1 MSKKVFVTRPSL
13 PPLKEFLPYL
23 ENIWENGILANN
35 GPFHQE
41 LEKTIA
47 DYLGV
52 KYISLFANGTLALIT
67 ALKALKIRGEVITT
81 PFSFVATS
89 HALLWNGIKPVFADI
104 EPETCT
110 LDPQKVEAAI
120 TAETSAILPVHIY
133 GYPCR
138 VNELKDIA
146 NRNHLL
152 LIYDA
157 AHTFGSRYKGESL
170 CSFGDLSIIS
180 FHATKVFNTFEGGA
194 VVCHDPLMKE
204 RIDQLKNFGFT
215 GETSVIETG
224 INAKMNEFQAA
235 LGILQLKYID
245 EAIANRKLVSD
256 RYNNL
261 LKEISG
267 ITVMPDINGLEYNF
281 AYFPI
286 LIDRVKFGKTRDDV
300 YDDLKKHN
308 IFCRRYYYPL
318 ISQFTMYK
326 DFKSAAQEN
335 LPVATSIAEE
345 VLCLPIYPG
354 LETKKLEEIVK
365 IIIA

>member
-1 MSKKVFVTRPSL
+1 MSNEIFVTRPSL
-13 PPLKEFLPYL
+13 PPLEEFLPYL
-23 ENIWENGILANN
+23 EDIWETGILTNI

-120 TAETSAILPVHIY
+120 TAETSAILPVHVY
-133 GYPCR
+133 GYSCR

-157 AHTFGSRYKGESL
+157 AHTFGSRYEGESL

-204 RIDQLKNFGFT
+204 RIDLFKNFGFT
-215 GETSVIETG
+215 GETSVMETG

-267 ITVMPDINGLEYNF
+267 ITIMPDINGLEYNF

-286 LIDRVKFGKTRDDV
+286 LINTMKFGKARDDV
-300 YDDLKKHN
+300 YNDLKKHN
-308 IFCRRYYYPL
+308 IFCKRYYYPL

-354 LETKKLEEIVK
+354 LEPEKIEEIVK
-365 IIIA
+365 IIIT